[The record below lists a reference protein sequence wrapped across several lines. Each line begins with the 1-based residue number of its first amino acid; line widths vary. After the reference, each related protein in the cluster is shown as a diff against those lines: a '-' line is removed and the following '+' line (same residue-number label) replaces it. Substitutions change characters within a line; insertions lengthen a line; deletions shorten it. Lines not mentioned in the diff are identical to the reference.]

1 MRENFRSHLAGT
13 VQPFRH
19 APSAMKQVAPSAL
32 KTPRLLLRP
41 PVPADAAPLECYL
54 SDRRIAETT
63 AAIPHPYPR
72 GGAMDWIGRVEQQW
86 TTGAG
91 ANFTICL
98 RESGRIVGVIS
109 LCGESRDDLKAGY
122 WIGVPHWNKGYAT
135 EALHRVLRYA
145 FNHLRLPR
153 LQARHFPHNPAS
165 GRVML
170 KAGLHF
176 EGVIAGG
183 SSREGVAFDSVC
195 YSVTAADWRAN
206 LATL

>member
-1 MRENFRSHLAGT
+1 
-13 VQPFRH
+13 
-19 APSAMKQVAPSAL
+19 MKQVAPIIL

-72 GGAMDWIGRVEQQW
+72 GGAMDWIRRVEQQW

-135 EALHRVLRYA
+135 EAT
-145 FNHLRLPR
+145 
-153 LQARHFPHNPAS
+153 
-165 GRVML
+165 
-170 KAGLHF
+170 
-176 EGVIAGG
+176 
-183 SSREGVAFDSVC
+183 
-195 YSVTAADWRAN
+195 TAAIDWAFEHLGWDRIIHCIHPDNVASQKLAARLGSRNSGPAPLPEPYQDSPNEIWTQTVEEWRARRDGVR
-206 LATL
+206 AA